1 MAKPIPADFDLRHLS
16 RELKSEETFFD
27 ATVNKFGKGNGKDLV
42 LGTISGWVAGV
53 GVIKIGKTTA
63 VGIGG
68 SILLLHFA
76 TELGYL
82 CVNWDKVREG
92 MGRSQELIDMVL
104 RFVRKNSCFSVG
116 FVGGFFFGV
125 GST

>member
-1 MAKPIPADFDLRHLS
+1 MAKPIPTDLDLRNLS
-16 RELKSEETFFD
+16 RDVKPEETLFD
-27 ATVNKFGKGNGKDLV
+27 KTINNFGKGNSKDLV
-42 LGTISGWVAGV
+42 LGTVGGWVTGV
-53 GVIKIGKTTA
+53 GVIKIGKTAA
-63 VGIGG
+63 VGLGG

-82 CVNWDKVREG
+82 CVNWEKVREA
-92 MGRSQELIDMVL
+92 MGYSQELIDAVL

>member
-16 RELKSEETFFD
+16 RDVKPEDNFFD
-27 ATVNKFGKGNGKDLV
+27 KTLNNFSKGNGKDLV
-42 LGTISGWVAGV
+42 LGTIGGWITGV
-53 GVIKIGKTTA
+53 GIIKVGKTAA
-63 VGIGG
+63 VGLGG

-82 CVNWDKVREG
+82 CVNWDKVREA
-92 MGRSQELIDMVL
+92 MSYSQELMDAVL